1 MTLASA
7 ENSHFVLFRVIRVI
21 RDRFLG
27 DIKLST
33 DNTKH
38 TKALV
43 PILINLTLLIPLLFN
58 PFKSWPKIKVFS
70 SLD

>member
-7 ENSHFVLFRVIRVI
+7 ENSHFVLFRVIR
-21 RDRFLG
+21 DRFLG

-33 DNTKH
+33 DTKH